1 LEKRK
6 KGGKQMKREM
16 NIDKRVLL
24 VLATLVVAALLAT
37 FWATS
42 EPMGSPPERQGW
54 ERWNLT
60 NEQRQ
65 EIDQLIR
72 YMRANCAS
80 WEEIA
85 AAINA
90 KLDEWNIKQPP
101 RGDIEL
107 FYTAKA
113 VISTVNMTLVTIL
126 MLIYIAIYRKT
137 KSEFTV
143 GLIIFSMILLLYTL
157 TSNPMMH
164 WTFGFR
170 AFGLGPFAMLPDL
183 FTCVALAV
191 LLYLTVKY

>member
-1 LEKRK
+1 MNHK
-6 KGGKQMKREM
+6 M
-16 NIDKRVLL
+16 NINKRILFI
-24 VLATLVVAALLAT
+24 LATLAVVALLAT

-42 EPMGSPPERQGW
+42 GPIGSPPERQGW

-60 NEQRQ
+60 DEQRQ
-65 EIDQLIR
+65 EIEQLVKD
-72 YMRANCAS
+72 MRENGAS
-80 WEEIA
+80 WEEIKA
-85 AAINA
+85 AVNA
-90 KLDEWNIKQPP
+90 KLDEWDIKQPP

-107 FYTAKA
+107 YYTAKT
-113 VISTVNMTLVTIL
+113 VVSTVNMTLVIIL
-126 MLIYIAIYRKT
+126 MLTYIAIYRKT

-143 GLIIFSMILLLYTL
+143 GLIIFSTILLLYTL
-157 TSNPMMH
+157 ASNPMMQ